1 MIARGRVYDFH
12 PDEADVR
19 LFVLP
24 GSGVLRADAEAFV
37 CEEGYGYFAM
47 RHYAFADRWFRVNVT
62 VDLHGEPLD
71 TAGVAYTC
79 DVATPMVRQGDA
91 VYAVS
96 LLTSVHVRADGTSFT
111 VTGADT
117 WEQAVEAGWIS
128 QAEAR
133 GARRG
138 LADLLTLIED
148 GRLEP
153 FLADIC
159 AFGPPA
165 APGAQRM
172 RRVPL
177 ADLPLLQPGKR
188 ASWRYGLA

>member
-1 MIARGRVYDFH
+1 MPTVRDYYFH

-19 LFVLP
+19 LFVVP
-24 GSGVLRADAEAFV
+24 AGGILRADAESFV
-37 CEEGYGYFAM
+37 CEAGYGYFAM
-47 RHYAFADRWFRVNVT
+47 RRYAFADRWFKVNVT

-71 TAGVAYTC
+71 TAGFAYTC
-79 DVATPMVRQGDA
+79 DVATPLVRQGDG

-96 LLTSVHVRADGTSFT
+96 LLTTVRVRADGTSHV

-133 GARRG
+133 GALRG
-138 LADLLTLIED
+138 LTDLLDLVEG

-153 FLADIC
+153 FLSEVRPFA
-159 AFGPPA
+159 PPT
-165 APGAQRM
+165 APEAQRV
-172 RRVPL
+172 RRAPL
-177 ADLPLLQPGKR
+177 ADLPLLQPGRR
-188 ASWRYGLA
+188 ASWR